1 MNIYVSNPSYG
12 LSEDDLKGAFEE
24 YSEVTAAK
32 IISGRARVVNK
43 ARPRS

>member
-1 MNIYVSNPSYG
+1 MNIYVSNLSYG

-32 IISGRARVVNK
+32 IISGRALVVNK
-43 ARPRS
+43 ARPRR

>member
-24 YSEVTAAK
+24 YSEVTSSK
-32 IISGRARVVNK
+32 ITSGCALVVNK
-43 ARPRS
+43 ASPRS

>member
-1 MNIYVSNPSYG
+1 MNIYAGNLSYD

-32 IISGRARVVNK
+32 IISDRALVVNK